1 MLNVGDE
8 LGPYR
13 IVGPLGRGGMGAV
26 YRAVHRATGEPAAV
40 KLLSPALAEEQ
51 GFRDRFNAEIETL
64 LKLNHPNIVRL
75 LGYGEQNGRLF
86 YAMELVEGD
95 SLEDELARGRRF
107 SPAEVVHLGIQVC
120 QALRHAHDRG
130 IVHRD
135 LKPGNLLLTGAG
147 QVKLA
152 DFGIARLFNN
162 TRRTQAGSILGTAEF
177 MAPEQAE
184 GKPVDPRSDLY
195 SLGAVFYLLL
205 ARRPMFRAQSLLEM
219 LDKQRHAVPEPLSR
233 HAPECP
239 AELVQLVMQLIEK
252 RPEKRPAN
260 AMVVSRRLGAIA
272 QSLPALAETRVDGE
286 QPPEA
291 ALQDAQRLERSAVRP
306 AAAAVAASEPDDSAA
321 ALPKTVDPPI
331 EIGPTLAATA
341 APPGEA
347 LPSSRLCPTSATPEK
362 SSPPGLPLGPT
373 VAATAVPSSDN
384 RSEPG
389 AGGEA
394 GCGAAIVVEADNDA
408 AGTEAGTQAAG
419 LPPIGAATVSASATA
434 SGRFVS
440 VPREQLDP
448 LPREEPA
455 NPFAVSLWTVLLAA
469 ALIGLGSLVWY
480 FLQPPTAEAL
490 YERIRA
496 KAVEGGAMIEAAEA
510 DIDDFL
516 IRFPKDPRAAT
527 VREYQREVELRRL
540 ERRFDRRAKGLFGA
554 ENLLPIERAYFEAIS
569 VARTDIDAGIARLSA
584 LLDLYCDSRGDP
596 GPQGLCLELARRR
609 LEQLKTEIE
618 RAGGDLQAM
627 LGERLAAARNAQTT
641 DPEKSQRI
649 YRAIET
655 LYAGKPW
662 AAKAVAEARQALG
675 RASAA
680 EESPA
685 APETSDSPPE
695 SSVSGEK
702 PRAASR
708 SDELPPAARVQSE
721 GAEKQ
726 PAVSV
731 GPSPATPEP
740 SHQQPQP

>member
-26 YRAVHRATGEPAAV
+26 YRAVHRATGELAAV

-306 AAAAVAASEPDDSAA
+306 AAAAVAPPEPADSAA
-321 ALPKTVDPPI
+321 ASSQPVVPPI

-341 APPGEA
+341 APLGEA
-347 LPSSRLCPTSATPEK
+347 IPPSRPCPAPPSHEV
-362 SSPPGLPLGPT
+362 SSPPALPLGPT
-373 VAATAVPSSDN
+373 VAATAVPSGDN
-384 RSEPG
+384 PSEPG
-389 AGGEA
+389 AGSGA
-394 GCGAAIVVEADNDA
+394 GDGAVIVVEADNDA
-408 AGTEAGTQAAG
+408 SDNDAAGNNAAGAEEATQAVG
-419 LPPIGAATVSASATA
+419 LLPSGAAAVSASATA

-469 ALIGLGSLVWY
+469 ALVGLGSLVWY

-627 LGERLAAARNAQTT
+627 LGERLTAARNAQAT

-680 EESPA
+680 EEPPA
-685 APETSDSPPE
+685 APSQNEGTGAHPP
-695 SSVSGEK
+695 SSAE
-702 PRAASR
+702 
-708 SDELPPAARVQSE
+708 PP
-721 GAEKQ
+721 KQ
-726 PAVSV
+726 ER
-731 GPSPATPEP
+731 PEP
-740 SHQQPQP
+740 

>member
-13 IVGPLGRGGMGAV
+13 VVGPLGRGGMGAV
-26 YRAVHRATGEPAAV
+26 YRAAHRVTGEPAAV
-40 KLLSPALAEEQ
+40 KLLSPALAAEQ

-75 LGYGEQNGRLF
+75 LGYGEQNGQLF

-95 SLEDELARGRRF
+95 SLEDELGRGRRF
-107 SPAEVVHLGIQVC
+107 SPQEVVQLGIQVC

-135 LKPGNLLLTGAG
+135 LKPGNLLLTGSG

-184 GKPVDPRSDLY
+184 GKPVDQRSDLY
-195 SLGAVFYLLL
+195 SLGGVLYLLL

-219 LDKQRHAVPEPLSR
+219 LDKQRHALPEPLSR
-233 HAPECP
+233 HASDCP
-239 AELVQLVMQLIEK
+239 AELEQLVMQLIEK
-252 RPEKRPAN
+252 RPERRPAN
-260 AMVVSRRLGAIA
+260 AMVVARRLTAID
-272 QSLPALAETRVDGE
+272 QSLPALPETLVDPGGPSE
-286 QPPEA
+286 PVAPGAHRFERPDLRA
-291 ALQDAQRLERSAVRP
+291 AP
-306 AAAAVAASEPDDSAA
+306 AAIVMPEPGGFATVSPGPGPPPSGPPAS
-321 ALPKTVDPPI
+321 PPAEAPA
-331 EIGPTLAATA
+331 EIGPTLAATGVPSDADRAEPGVASEAPIAIEVGSGAACAEAATLATGVALGKGTAA
-341 APPGEA
+341 AP
-347 LPSSRLCPTSATPEK
+347 SATM
-362 SSPPGLPLGPT
+362 
-373 VAATAVPSSDN
+373 
-384 RSEPG
+384 
-389 AGGEA
+389 
-394 GCGAAIVVEADNDA
+394 
-408 AGTEAGTQAAG
+408 
-419 LPPIGAATVSASATA
+419 

-440 VPREQLDP
+440 VGREQLDP
-448 LPREEPA
+448 LPSEEPA
-455 NPFAVSLWTVLLAA
+455 NPFAVSLWTLLLAA
-469 ALIGLGSLVWY
+469 ALVGLGAIVWY

-490 YERIRA
+490 YERIHA

-510 DIDDFL
+510 DIEDFL
-516 IRFPKDPRAAT
+516 MRFPKDPRAAT
-527 VREYQREVELRRL
+527 LREYQREIELRRL

-569 VARTDIDAGIARLSA
+569 AARTDIDAGIARLSA
-584 LLDLYCDSRGDP
+584 LLDLYCDSHGDP

-627 LGERLAAARNAQTT
+627 LNERLAAARNARAT

-662 AAKAVAEARQALG
+662 AAQAVAEARRALG
-675 RASAA
+675 KTL
-680 EESPA
+680 PA
-685 APETSDSPPE
+685 DQPA
-695 SSVSGEK
+695 K
-702 PRAASR
+702 A
-708 SDELPPAARVQSE
+708 PPAHGKTNENA
-721 GAEKQ
+721 
-726 PAVSV
+726 
-731 GPSPATPEP
+731 PSRTL
-740 SHQQPQP
+740 Q

>member
-1 MLNVGDE
+1 MNVGDE

-13 IVGPLGRGGMGAV
+13 IVSPLGRGGMGAV
-26 YRAVHRATGEPAAV
+26 YKAVSRATGEVAAV
-40 KLLSPALAEEQ
+40 KLLSPALADEQ

-75 LGYGEQNGRLF
+75 LGYGEQNGQLF

-107 SPAEVVHLGIQVC
+107 LPREVVQLGIQVC

-135 LKPGNLLLTGAG
+135 LKPGNLLLTGSG

-195 SLGAVFYLLL
+195 SLGGVFYLLL

-219 LDKQRHAVPEPLSR
+219 LDKQRHALPDPLSR
-233 HAPECP
+233 YAADCP
-239 AELVQLVMQLIEK
+239 AELEQLVMQLIEK

-260 AMVVSRRLGAIA
+260 AMVVARRLAAID
-272 QSLPALAETRVDGE
+272 QSLPALPETLVDPSE
-286 QPPEA
+286 ASDAAPPA
-291 ALQDAQRLERSAVRP
+291 AQGPDLRPALPAIALPESDDLAAAPLPPAERSA
-306 AAAAVAASEPDDSAA
+306 
-321 ALPKTVDPPI
+321 

-341 APPGEA
+341 APPVGAVPAES
-347 LPSSRLCPTSATPEK
+347 PSFSA
-362 SSPPGLPLGPT
+362 SPASAEPSLAGVPLGPT
-373 VAATAVPSSDN
+373 IAATAVPSDDD
-384 RSEPG
+384 RAEPG
-389 AGGEA
+389 VGAAPIAIEA
-394 GCGAAIVVEADNDA
+394 GSGAACAE
-408 AGTEAGTQAAG
+408 
-419 LPPIGAATVSASATA
+419 AATLATGVVPGKGTAAAPSATT

-440 VPREQLDP
+440 VAREQLDP
-448 LPREEPA
+448 LPSEEPA
-455 NPFAVSLWTVLLAA
+455 NPFAVSLWTLSLAA
-469 ALIGLGSLVWY
+469 ALVGLGAIVWY
-480 FLQPPTAEAL
+480 FLQPPTAEAI
-490 YERIRA
+490 YDRIHA

-510 DIDDFL
+510 DIEDFL
-516 IRFPKDPRAAT
+516 MRYPKDPRAAT
-527 VREYQREVELRRL
+527 LREYQREIELRRL

-569 VARTDIDAGIARLSA
+569 AARTDIDAGIARLSA

-609 LEQLKTEIE
+609 LEQLQTEIE
-618 RAGGDLQAM
+618 RAGGDLHAM
-627 LGERLAAARNAQTT
+627 LNERLTAARNAQST

-662 AAKAVAEARQALG
+662 AAQAVAEARRALG
-675 RASAA
+675 
-680 EESPA
+680 
-685 APETSDSPPE
+685 
-695 SSVSGEK
+695 K
-702 PRAASR
+702 
-708 SDELPPAARVQSE
+708 LPPAD
-721 GAEKQ
+721 Q
-726 PAVSV
+726 PAQPPPAQSKTDENP
-731 GPSPATPEP
+731 PSRT
-740 SHQQPQP
+740 SQ

>member
-1 MLNVGDE
+1 MVNVGNE

-13 IVGPLGRGGMGAV
+13 VVGPLGRGGMGAV

-75 LGYGEQNGRLF
+75 LGYGEQNGQLF

-107 SPAEVVHLGIQVC
+107 SPVEVVHLGIQVC

-233 HAPECP
+233 LAPDCP
-239 AELVQLVMQLIEK
+239 AELAQLVMQLVEK

-291 ALQDAQRLERSAVRP
+291 PRHEAPPPEHSAASP
-306 AAAAVAASEPDDSAA
+306 AAALSASEPDAFTAA
-321 ALPKTVDPPI
+321 SPKPADPPV

-347 LPSSRLCPTSATPEK
+347 FPPARSCA
-362 SSPPGLPLGPT
+362 SSPAAEMPGAPALPLGPT
-373 VAATAVPSSDN
+373 IAATAAPSGDN
-384 RSEPG
+384 RSAPG
-389 AGGEA
+389 MGVGVEGEM
-394 GCGAAIVVEADNDA
+394 AIVVEADH
-408 AGTEAGTQAAG
+408 AGADVEAGTQAAG
-419 LPPIGAATVSASATA
+419 VPPLRAATVSASATA
-434 SGRFVS
+434 SGRFVA
-440 VPREQLDP
+440 VPRERLDP
-448 LPREEPA
+448 LPSEEPA
-455 NPFAVSLWTVLLAA
+455 NPFAVSLWTLLLVA
-469 ALIGLGSLVWY
+469 ALVGLGSLVWY

-490 YERIRA
+490 YERIHA

-510 DIDDFL
+510 DIEDFL

-527 VREYQREVELRRL
+527 VREYQREIELRRL

-569 VARTDIDAGIARLSA
+569 AARTDIDAGIARLSA
-584 LLDLYCDSRGDP
+584 LLDLYCDSHDDP

-618 RAGGDLQAM
+618 RAGVDLQAM
-627 LGERLAAARNAQTT
+627 LNERLTAARNAQAT

-649 YRAIET
+649 YRAIEA
-655 LYAGKPW
+655 LYSGKPW
-662 AAKAVAEARQALG
+662 AAQAVAEARQALG
-675 RASAA
+675 RSAA
-680 EESPA
+680 
-685 APETSDSPPE
+685 T
-695 SSVSGEK
+695 EK
-702 PRAASR
+702 
-708 SDELPPAARVQSE
+708 PPAAASQNGGTGTQPPSS
-721 GAEKQ
+721 AEPSKQ
-726 PAVSV
+726 ER
-731 GPSPATPEP
+731 PEP
-740 SHQQPQP
+740 

>member
-1 MLNVGDE
+1 MIAMNIGDE

-13 IVGPLGRGGMGAV
+13 VVGPLGRGGMGAV
-26 YRAVHRATGEPAAV
+26 YRAVHRATGEPVAV

-75 LGYGEQNGRLF
+75 LGYGEQNGQLF

-135 LKPGNLLLTGAG
+135 LKPGNLLLTGAD

-195 SLGAVFYLLL
+195 SLGGVFYLLL

-233 HAPECP
+233 HAPDCP
-239 AELVQLVMQLIEK
+239 AELAQLVMQLIEK

-260 AMVVSRRLGAIA
+260 AMVVSRRLGAVA
-272 QSLPALAETRVDGE
+272 PSLPALAETRVGDE

-291 ALQDAQRLERSAVRP
+291 VPQEAQRPERSAVRP
-306 AAAAVAASEPDDSAA
+306 EAAAVAVSASDDSAA
-321 ALPKTVDPPI
+321 ASPKPVDSPI

-341 APPGEA
+341 APPDGA
-347 LPSSRLCPTSATPEK
+347 LPSSRPCPSSPASEK
-362 SSPPGLPLGPT
+362 SSPPALPLGPT
-373 VAATAVPSSDN
+373 VAATAVPSNAN
-384 RSEPG
+384 RTASG
-389 AGGEA
+389 AGIGTGGE
-394 GCGAAIVVEADNDA
+394 AAIVVEPNNDA
-408 AGTEAGTQAAG
+408 AVVEVATVATGIS
-419 LPPIGAATVSASATA
+419 PNRAATVSESATA

-455 NPFAVSLWTVLLAA
+455 NPFAVSLWTLMLVA
-469 ALIGLGSLVWY
+469 ALVGLGSLVWY
-480 FLQPPTAEAL
+480 FLQPPTAETL
-490 YERIRA
+490 YERIHA
-496 KAVEGGAMIEAAEA
+496 KAVEGGASIEAAEA
-510 DIDDFL
+510 DIEDFL
-516 IRFPKDPRAAT
+516 MRFPKDPRAAT
-527 VREYQREVELRRL
+527 VREYQREIELRRL

-584 LLDLYCDSRGDP
+584 LLDLYCDARGDP

-627 LGERLAAARNAQTT
+627 LGERLTAARSAQAT

-662 AAKAVAEARQALG
+662 AAKAVAKARQALG
-675 RASAA
+675 RPASAEQPPA
-680 EESPA
+680 ASESRANPPA
-685 APETSDSPPE
+685 APAQNEGAGAPLP
-695 SSVSGEK
+695 SS
-702 PRAASR
+702 A
-708 SDELPPAARVQSE
+708 ELP
-721 GAEKQ
+721 KQ
-726 PAVSV
+726 
-731 GPSPATPEP
+731 
-740 SHQQPQP
+740 